1 MTLEDEQV
9 ASLPKMEKFLFTIST
24 GITGLEIL
32 KEYGA
37 KSTELEYFINF
48 CREKQDLSVSA
59 MGPSSLT
66 QRYSERIK
74 GSYNRVIDEMQDF
87 FSKDYSKEKVET
99 ILLELS
105 DLHDLLSKIYDVAKS
120 TSIRF

>member
-1 MTLEDEQV
+1 MALEDKQV

-32 KEYGA
+32 KDFGI

-66 QRYSERIK
+66 QRYRERINA
-74 GSYNRVIDEMQDF
+74 SYNKVITKMQDF
-87 FSKDYSKEKVET
+87 SSEDCSKEKTET

-105 DLHDLLSKIYDVAKS
+105 DLHDLLNKVYDVAKS